1 MSDASPILDRST
13 KTENTMA
20 NVQNILSAAKKQ
32 KASGGPKKAAPEQ
45 TQLAERLVAANASEL
60 NEIYSKPSDGRVE
73 GLDYIMYPN
82 GEERKP
88 YDASEELKEIQ
99 EGISY
104 DAAAA
109 SKMPKAI
116 LQSVLSNPLDM
127 PIPSDIDTK
136 LMNEELQNRTVDII
150 GKLESRD
157 GKKNPVTVTQTIY
170 ESAET
175 GGYSETGSDS
185 MAEISDRLA
194 RIEKLLA
201 AQAKTP
207 SMKMM
212 RLGENSTIMFMDEDN
227 NVYECRLVYKGKGRV
242 RK

>member
-1 MSDASPILDRST
+1 
-13 KTENTMA
+13 MA
-20 NVQNILSAAKKQ
+20 NVQNILNAAKKQ
-32 KASGGPKKAAPEQ
+32 KASGGSKKAAATQ
-45 TQLAERLVAANASEL
+45 TQLAERLVASNASEL
-60 NEIYSKPSDGRVE
+60 NEIYSKPADGRVE
-73 GLDYIMYPN
+73 GLDYIIYPN
-82 GEERKP
+82 GEERRP

-104 DAAAA
+104 DTAAA

-116 LQSVLSNPLDM
+116 LQSVLSNPLNM

-157 GKKNPVTVTQTIY
+157 GRKPSVAPVQTIY

-175 GGYSETGSDS
+175 GGHTGGDGDW
-185 MAEISDRLA
+185 MAKISDRLA

-201 AQAKTP
+201 AQAKSP
-207 SMKMM
+207 SMRVMK
-212 RLGENSTIMFMDEDN
+212 LGENSTIMFMDEDN
-227 NVYECRLVYKGKGRV
+227 NVYECRLVYKGKGKI